1 MLKTVV
7 QSCEKTYN
15 KIKDKAISYMVSAG
29 LGGCMS
35 KKENGIFRNPD
46 SYRSL
51 HQHPKYDILK
61 RR

>member
-1 MLKTVV
+1 MQKTVV

-46 SYRSL
+46 QRPA
-51 HQHPKYDILK
+51 QVPDV
-61 RR
+61 